1 MIAWNGIE
9 RWKAGDRGLT
19 DIAEME
25 NIKVEPRVPL
35 GPDVSEDIARF
46 GLKVKTKD
54 IDSLVEEASNM
65 VKTREERGTAL
76 CGSFTQ

>member
-1 MIAWNGIE
+1 
-9 RWKAGDRGLT
+9 
-19 DIAEME
+19 ME

-65 VKTREERGTAL
+65 VKTKDSLVEERGNRVKTKDIDSL
-76 CGSFTQ
+76 VKETSSVTQWRSIR